1 MNFIITINDPAHLAG
16 LTWAREQRN
25 ASLAKDED
33 GNTIGE
39 LVTDQDYLQWLIADN
54 AAPDYAKQRAAAGVT
69 DAIKAADEGDLT
81 KLDAVRAE
89 YEAKEGSPALA
100 LKG

>member
-1 MNFIITINDPAHLAG
+1 MKFEITITDPAHLAG

-25 ASLAKDED
+25 ASLPIADQ
-33 GNTIGE
+33 
-39 LVTDQDYLQWLIADN
+39 LATDQDYLQWLIGDN

-69 DAIKAADEGDLT
+69 EAIKAADEGDLT

-89 YEAKEGSPALA
+89 YVATPVSSP
-100 LKG
+100 KG